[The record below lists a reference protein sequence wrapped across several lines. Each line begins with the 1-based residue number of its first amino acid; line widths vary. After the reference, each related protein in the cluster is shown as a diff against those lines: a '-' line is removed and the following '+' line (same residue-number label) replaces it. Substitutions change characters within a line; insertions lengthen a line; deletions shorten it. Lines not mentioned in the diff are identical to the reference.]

1 MEQVQ
6 ETQVQSET
14 WARLYTYDLCIKTN
28 YYSVLFFFFFS
39 KQKLEPKGSTMM
51 RRGGS
56 SKRRPKQ
63 NNNVNDENW
72 SYRPLQQ
79 LHHHQNNNINHKQKD
94 QPCCSSSSSSQF
106 SSKVALNLNVPTLVV
121 LNNQESDSL
130 TYAGKDET
138 NKGKE
143 VCLSDELNASK
154 KDCAEYEDEDAYED
168 DDVLK
173 KLEILRLSCQEA
185 DLSDDVFKDNDQLQQ
200 DEVKR

>member
-1 MEQVQ
+1 M
-6 ETQVQSET
+6 T
-14 WARLYTYDLCIKTN
+14 
-28 YYSVLFFFFFS
+28 
-39 KQKLEPKGSTMM
+39 
-51 RRGGS
+51 RGDS

-94 QPCCSSSSSSQF
+94 QPCCSSSSSQF
-106 SSKVALNLNVPTLVV
+106 SSKVALNLTVPTLVV
-121 LNNQESDSL
+121 LNNQESGSL

-173 KLEILRLSCQEA
+173 KLEILRLSGQEA
-185 DLSDDVFKDNDQLQQ
+185 DLSDDVFKDNDQLQH
-200 DEVKR
+200 DEVKQ